1 MIRASTAATVVGIG
15 GIAAVVSFRHA
26 LEVVR
31 DNGESGV
38 TAYLTPL
45 TVDGLVFTASMV
57 LLDAA
62 RRGDRA
68 PMLARVALAL
78 GIAATVAVNVLHG
91 LAHGPV
97 GAVVGAWPAI
107 TLILVVELLMGMI
120 RRGRQSAEAEPESG
134 DVAEAAYRVG
144 DDADPPQPVPESAP
158 VPVPALAEGASTA
171 VPEASSPAV
180 PATSGAR
187 VPMSAEVRPARR
199 TRPSGDPAEVR
210 AVAVFSEEIAAG
222 QVPSIRRIKSTLRCG
237 QTKASQVREYL
248 ASLDS
253 AARTPVTA
261 TAGKEVLS

>member
-97 GAVVGAWPAI
+97 GAVVGAWPSHHAHSGCR
-107 TLILVVELLMGMI
+107 VAHGHDPARPPVGRGRARVR
-120 RRGRQSAEAEPESG
+120 RRGRGGIP
-134 DVAEAAYRVG
+134 
-144 DDADPPQPVPESAP
+144 
-158 VPVPALAEGASTA
+158 
-171 VPEASSPAV
+171 
-180 PATSGAR
+180 
-187 VPMSAEVRPARR
+187 RR
-199 TRPSGDPAEVR
+199 
-210 AVAVFSEEIAAG
+210 
-222 QVPSIRRIKSTLRCG
+222 
-237 QTKASQVREYL
+237 
-248 ASLDS
+248 
-253 AARTPVTA
+253 
-261 TAGKEVLS
+261 